1 MMEQH
6 IRFCTSSDGTR
17 IAYATVGQGPPLVR
31 CLGWLT
37 HLEYEWGNPLWRF
50 FIDAMSRRYLFV
62 RFDGRGMGLSDR
74 RVSNYSLEAHVRD
87 LEGVVDAL
95 GLERF
100 ALYGLSQ
107 GGPTAIT
114 YAVRH
119 PERVSHLILY
129 GSFARWGGEFNLEG
143 RQQYE
148 AMLTL
153 VRQGWGSDMPAFR
166 QFFTCAFMPDA
177 DIETIRAFNEL
188 QRVSASG
195 DDAVDLMTAAQDI
208 DVRPLLP
215 QVTVPTL
222 VIHLRGDMVV
232 PFESGR
238 ELATGIPGARFL
250 PLDGRN
256 HFPLPNEPVT
266 AAMGKAIYE
275 FMGEGAPAPAGA
287 EAPAASGV
295 CTILFTDVEG
305 STALTQR
312 LGDARAR
319 EVMRNHERITREA
332 LRVHGGTEVKAMG
345 DGFMASFSSATRA
358 LECAI
363 TMQKAFAAHDDEYAE
378 TPIRVRIGLNA
389 GEPIA
394 EDKDLFG
401 TAVIVAA
408 RIAAQAQGGEILASD
423 VVRQLVAGKGFT
435 FTDRGEVAL
444 KGFADLMRLYEVQW
458 HPVLREPP
466 GP

>member
-1 MMEQH
+1 MEQH

-74 RVSNYSLEAHVRD
+74 RVSDYSLEAHVRD
-87 LEGVVDAL
+87 LEAVVDAL

-100 ALYGLSQ
+100 ALYGPSQ

-129 GSFARWGGEFNLEG
+129 GSFARWEGEFHLEG
-143 RQQYE
+143 RQQAE

-166 QFFTCAFMPDA
+166 QFFTSLFMPDA

-195 DDAVDLMTAAQDI
+195 DNVVDLMTAALDI

-215 QVTVPTL
+215 RVTVPTL

-250 PLDGRN
+250 SLDGRN
-256 HFPLPNEPVT
+256 HWPLPSEPVT

-275 FMGEGAPAPAGA
+275 FLGEGE
-287 EAPAASGV
+287 EAPAAGGAPSREPGGLV
-295 CTILFTDVEG
+295 TILFTDVEG
-305 STALTQR
+305 STVLTQR
-312 LGDARAR
+312 LGDANAR
-319 EVMRNHERITREA
+319 EVLRNHERIVREA
-332 LRVHGGTEVKAMG
+332 LRAHGGAEVKAMG

-363 TMQKAFAAHDDEYAE
+363 AVQKAFAARNEAAE
-378 TPIRVRIGLNA
+378 EPIRVRIGLNA

-394 EDKDLFG
+394 EDQDLFG

-408 RIAAQAQGGEILASD
+408 RIAARAEGGEILVSD
-423 VVRQLVAGKGFT
+423 TLRGLVAGKGFL
-435 FTDRGEVAL
+435 FADRGDVVL
-444 KGFADLMRLYEVQW
+444 RGFEDPVRLYEMRWQD
-458 HPVLREPP
+458 
-466 GP
+466 